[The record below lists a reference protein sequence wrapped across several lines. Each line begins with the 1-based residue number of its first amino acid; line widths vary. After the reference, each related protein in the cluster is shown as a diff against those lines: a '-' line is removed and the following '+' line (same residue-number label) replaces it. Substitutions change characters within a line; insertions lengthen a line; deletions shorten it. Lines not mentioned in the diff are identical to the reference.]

1 MRSEICRYEMP
12 VSKLRHLICRLLI
25 AYVALVLF
33 VHRSG
38 ILPVRDEVGGGEV
51 VEKRQS
57 VHDGG
62 ASLQKREMCEYSSRM
77 RLDTRKG
84 SRALTSSRATIG
96 RPPAPRMS
104 ASLAFFSSWACR
116 PIAAS
121 APAYSSAE
129 IRAISTRRS
138 FAACKCISANSTAK
152 VSATCCGS
160 EIPA

>member
-1 MRSEICRYEMP
+1 MRSEICSYEVH
-12 VSKLRHLICRLLI
+12 VSKLRSLERRPLTAH
-25 AYVALVLF
+25 VALVLF
-33 VHRSG
+33 VYRGG
-38 ILPVRDEVGGGEV
+38 ILPICNEVGGGEI

-62 ASLQKREMCEYSSRM
+62 ASLPKREICEYSSLV
-77 RLDTRKG
+77 RLDTGEGR
-84 SRALTSSRATIG
+84 RARTSSRATFG

-116 PIAAS
+116 LNADS
-121 APAYSSAE
+121 APACSLAE
-129 IRAISTRRS
+129 IRPISSRRS
-138 FAACKCISANSTAK
+138 LAACKCMSANSTAK

>member
-1 MRSEICRYEMP
+1 MRSEICKHEMP
-12 VSKLRHLICRLLI
+12 VSKSRHLICRLLI

-38 ILPVRDEVGGGEV
+38 ILPIRNEVGGGEI
-51 VEKRQS
+51 VEERQS

-62 ASLQKREMCEYSSRM
+62 ARLRTGDACECSDFGRGS
-77 RLDTRKG
+77 TRKG
-84 SRALTSSRATIG
+84 RRPLTSSRATFG

-104 ASLAFFSSWACR
+104 ASLAFFSNWACR
-116 PIAAS
+116 PTA
-121 APAYSSAE
+121 APAPAHSSAE
-129 IRAISTRRS
+129 IRAISMRRS
-138 FAACKCISANSTAK
+138 SAACKCMSANSTAK

>member
-1 MRSEICRYEMP
+1 MRSEICSYEVP
-12 VSKLRHLICRLLI
+12 VSKLRSLVRRPLISH
-25 AYVALVLF
+25 VALVLF
-33 VHRSG
+33 IYRGG
-38 ILPVRDEVGGGEV
+38 ILPICDEVGGGEI

-62 ASLQKREMCEYSSRM
+62 ASLRKREICEYSSIV

-84 SRALTSSRATIG
+84 RRALTSSLATFG

-116 PIAAS
+116 PNTAS
-121 APAYSSAE
+121 APTYSSAE
-129 IRAISTRRS
+129 IRPISSRRS
-138 FAACKCISANSTAK
+138 FAACKCMSANSTAK